1 MIAKQKARIL
11 DYIDRYGSITN
22 LEAKDNI
29 GVLGLSA
36 RICEL
41 RKEGYNIISKPET
54 AKNRYGETTH
64 YVRYY
69 LYDERNKGV

>member
-1 MIAKQKARIL
+1 MNNKQKQRIL
-11 DYIDRYGSITN
+11 NYLEQYGSITN

-41 RKEGYNIISKPET
+41 RKEGYNIISTPEKG
-54 AKNRYGETTH
+54 KNRYGETTH
-64 YVRYY
+64 YVRYS
-69 LYDERNKGV
+69 LSDEIQ

>member
-1 MIAKQKARIL
+1 MISKQKRRIL
-11 DYIDRYGSITN
+11 DYIDLYGSITN
-22 LEAKDNI
+22 LEAKDSLGI
-29 GVLGLSA
+29 LGLSA

-69 LYDERNKGV
+69 LSDKIW